1 MISNFIMQGVICM
14 HKGNLFTL
22 LFYIFNKQSQN
33 ESLISRGSRFYGF
46 ILASK
51 IVLYY
56 YFTGW
61 QFTNTYHQFYS
72 IHICIKNIIH
82 PYDLRDFFFHFYSSI
97 LSFQKNMETN
107 WKQTWNFVG
116 FSLLIEAVLLCIN
129 ICILKLF
136 KM

>member
-33 ESLISRGSRFYGF
+33 ESLISRGSRFYGN

-51 IVLYY
+51 IVWYH
-56 YFTGW
+56 YFTVW
-61 QFTNTYHQFYS
+61 QFTNTHHQFYS

-82 PYDLRDFFFHFYSSI
+82 PYDLRDFFFSFLFFY
-97 LSFQKNMETN
+97 LVFLEKHGNNLETNMEFCWIFTFN
-107 WKQTWNFVG
+107 RGSIVIHKHLYFE
-116 FSLLIEAVLLCIN
+116 II
-129 ICILKLF
+129 
-136 KM
+136 

>member
-33 ESLISRGSRFYGF
+33 ESLISRGSRFYGN

-51 IVLYY
+51 IVWYH

-72 IHICIKNIIH
+72 IHICLKNIIH
-82 PYDLRDFFFHFYSSI
+82 PYDLRDFFSFLFFY
-97 LSFQKNMETN
+97 LVFLEKHGNKLETNMEFCWIFTFN
-107 WKQTWNFVG
+107 Q
-116 FSLLIEAVLLCIN
+116 AVLLCIN
-129 ICILKLF
+129 ICILKFF

>member
-72 IHICIKNIIH
+72 VHICIKNIIH
-82 PYDLRDFFFHFYSSI
+82 PYDFFFIFI
-97 LSFQKNMETN
+97 LLSCLFRKT
-107 WKQTWNFVG
+107 WKQIGNIMEFCWIFTFNQ
-116 FSLLIEAVLLCIN
+116 AVLLCIN